1 MAFTRIGGIWAH
13 EYAALSTDTKY
24 TRATHPNIN
33 VPNGSA
39 CLEMDTGDIYL
50 YDKDNDQWRKIQ

>member
-1 MAFTRIGGIWAH
+1 MAMTRIGGIWAH

-24 TRATHPNIN
+24 TKATNPDVN